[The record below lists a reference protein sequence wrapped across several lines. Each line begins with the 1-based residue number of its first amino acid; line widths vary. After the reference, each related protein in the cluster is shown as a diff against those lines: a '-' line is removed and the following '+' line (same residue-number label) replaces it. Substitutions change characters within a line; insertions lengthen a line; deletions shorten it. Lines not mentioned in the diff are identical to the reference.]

1 MIIWKTKDI
10 LQNHNKNKSMKEFQ
24 FSCFQFVLQA
34 VTSLILVLVANY
46 WLLLPTIFMGCL
58 FYGLRHIYVKTARC
72 LKRLES
78 MGNDRMVWIL
88 SVSVILIFF
97 IIVTFKTG
105 RSPIFAH
112 TNATISGLTTIRAYK
127 SDEAIIR
134 EFNSLQDSNSSV
146 CFLFN
151 ASARAL
157 AMWLEIVCVLYMT
170 VVVVIFFIF
179 ETGNCWKVNF
189 FFYQW

>member
-1 MIIWKTKDI
+1 
-10 LQNHNKNKSMKEFQ
+10 MKEFQ
-24 FSCFQFVLQA
+24 FSYFQFVLQA

-46 WLLLPTIFMGCL
+46 WLLVPTIFMGCL

-189 FFYQW
+189 FFYQ

>member
-1 MIIWKTKDI
+1 MSVGDI
-10 LQNHNKNKSMKEFQ
+10 DL
-24 FSCFQFVLQA
+24 FSFL
-34 VTSLILVLVANY
+34 
-46 WLLLPTIFMGCL
+46 
-58 FYGLRHIYVKTARC
+58 
-72 LKRLES
+72 
-78 MGNDRMVWIL
+78 
-88 SVSVILIFF
+88 
-97 IIVTFKTG
+97 IVTFKTG

-112 TNATISGLTTIRAYK
+112 TNATISGLTTIRAYR
-127 SDEAIIR
+127 SDEAIIS

-179 ETGNCWKVNF
+179 ETGNCWKVNSLF
-189 FFYQW
+189 FLSIIDYHTTKYFSIKNSIKINSMKKEFIEKTQDVSDGKKAVITK